1 MNRSIQALTVLVVSL
16 AGAMLAITWV
26 PSAPVQRVSATSA
39 MPGPSPSARL
49 TAEMVSTSSATCR
62 YEDGCG
68 YDRSTGKIY
77 GCGVGIHGTAL
88 DHSSVN
94 LGPLLTNSLH
104 SSIKMVRDLVKK
116 ADFLAE
122 NGWSEQLTVKARDLH
137 TWLQE
142 QLTSRDEAIQREYAA
157 AELAAAGLPSPSFNE
172 RMTWPLLEAAK
183 QLEAAFQSRDL
194 ADSAIAFTRQMSN
207 ELAQAMQKV
216 GLSDDWNAIE
226 KMVVLER
233 DRYSAITP
241 VFSHDDLE
249 RWFENFPAPI
259 TEPSF
264 PLQPHIVPKAE
275 DQKIILATADAMKS
289 LATLLRQAAE
299 NLERRVEQDVAELH
313 TPSSPKE
320 TQR

>member
-26 PSAPVQRVSATSA
+26 PSAPVQRVSATHA
-39 MPGPSPSARL
+39 MSGPSPSARL

-62 YEDGCG
+62 YQDGCG

-88 DHSSVN
+88 DQSSVN
-94 LGPLLTNSLH
+94 LGPLLTDSLH
-104 SSIKMVRDLVKK
+104 SSINGVRDVIKR

-122 NGWSEQLTVKARDLH
+122 NGWSERLIVKARDLH
-137 TWLQE
+137 IWMQE
-142 QLTSRDEAIQREYAA
+142 QLTSRDEAIQRDYAA
-157 AELAAAGLPSPSFNE
+157 AELAAAGLPAPSFSE
-172 RMTWPLLEAAK
+172 RLTWPLLEAAK
-183 QLEAAFQSRDL
+183 QLEVVFQSHDL
-194 ADSAIAFTRQMSN
+194 ADNATAFTRQVSN
-207 ELAQAMQKV
+207 KVAQMMQKV
-216 GLSDDWNAIE
+216 GLADDWNAIE
-226 KMVVLER
+226 KMAVLER

-241 VFSHDDLE
+241 IFSHDDLE

-264 PLQPHIVPKAE
+264 PLQPHVVPKAE
-275 DQKIILATADAMKS
+275 DHKIILATANVMKS
-289 LATLLRQAAE
+289 LASLIQHAAE